1 MTHTGIKY
9 EITGNPYRG
18 TMNNYHGKPQ
28 PLKLNKTPH
37 RVDIAGLKQ
46 VDRDASLF
54 VNYDG
59 EHETKFT
66 IGFEVEKNALH
77 RGAVKEYELFCGFE
91 RDSSCG
97 YEAVTHILPLLPA
110 GSWRT
115 KVYDMM
121 HKATKIIDDRYS
133 PSSSNCGGH
142 VTIAVRGMD
151 GNEIKH
157 HVRKYSGLILAMFK
171 KRLSN
176 GYCNGNLNMLDNDAN
191 SSEMF
196 NGWGGRYQLALAK
209 GDLLE
214 FRVVSRFQSVKQMM
228 RRYELFY
235 ELLDYSINRNTGTF
249 KGFLNKVK
257 PIILSMYDNDADKV
271 AEVFRIAEGMQKF
284 INTGKVNKV
293 VREWVDPNGYRTSW
307 YDAELRREMG
317 L

>member
-1 MTHTGIKY
+1 MTHTGINY
-9 EITGNPYRG
+9 TLTGHRDRG
-18 TMNNYHGKPQ
+18 IVQNYHGKPQ

-37 RVDIAGLKQ
+37 SVDIAGLKQ
-46 VDRDASLF
+46 VDRDSILF
-54 VNYDG
+54 TNYDG
-59 EHETKFT
+59 EQESKFT

-77 RGAVKEYELFCGFE
+77 RGAVREYELFCGFE

-151 GNEIKH
+151 GDEIRE
-157 HVRKYSGLILAMFK
+157 HVRKYSGLLLAMFK

-176 GYCNGNLNMLDNDAN
+176 GYCNGNLNMLSRDAD
-191 SSEMF
+191 SSQMY

-235 ELLDYSINRNTGTF
+235 ELLDYSINRNAGTF

-257 PIILSMYDNDADKV
+257 PIILSMYDGDADKV
-271 AEVFRIAEGMQKF
+271 AEVYRIAEGMQKF
-284 INTGKVNKV
+284 INTGKVNKI
-293 VREWVDPNGYRTSW
+293 VREWIDPNGYRTSW
-307 YDAELRREMG
+307 YDAELRRELG